1 VRGKPETDRR
11 YLLTL
16 LILIYIC
23 NNMDRHILSTLAVPI
38 TRDLVLSDTQF
49 GLLTGLAFALFYTFF
64 GIPAGWLADR
74 IGRIR
79 VLFVAAIIWS
89 VCSASG
95 ALATKFWHLALAR
108 AGVGI
113 GEAGGVAPSYSLI
126 SSHFPAEKRGNAIGL
141 FQLGAPLATVISSFG
156 ASWVAVHYGWRWAI
170 IAVSMPGVLFAMLLW
185 MTVAEPPAHDEIG
198 SKTPLMTS
206 VRTFWGDRIF
216 RNLAIA
222 TGISSFTSF
231 AVMAWLPKFLIQSRG
246 MSQMD
251 VGIWYGPVYAVSF
264 GLGLWGGGWLTD
276 RLVPK
281 GGRWY
286 ALAPCIA
293 LLCAAPFLVPMFL
306 VSSWKIALLFAFPA
320 IGLLAMFLVPAVT
333 CVQNRSH
340 PDCRAV
346 NGGLFLFIN
355 NLVGAGLGPAYVG
368 WISDFT
374 KGAHVSPLGLPPLG
388 VGLMACLP
396 ILLIAAALQARNAR
410 LLASDR

>member
-1 VRGKPETDRR
+1 MNAKTDKR
-11 YLLTL
+11 YVLTL

-38 TRDLVLSDTQF
+38 TKELALSDTQF

-74 IGRIR
+74 LGRIR
-79 VLFVAAIIWS
+79 ILFAAAIIWS
-89 VCSASG
+89 VCSATG
-95 ALATKFWHLALAR
+95 ALATKFWHLALSR

-126 SSHFPAEKRGNAIGL
+126 SSTFPAEKRGNAIGL
-141 FQLGAPLATVISSFG
+141 FQLGAPLATLISSFG

-170 IAVSMPGVLFAMLLW
+170 LAVSMPGVLFAMLLW
-185 MTVAEPPAHDEIG
+185 LTVPEPHPEGEPGAQV
-198 SKTPLMTS
+198 PLFAS
-206 VRTFWGDRIF
+206 IRAFWADRIF

-231 AVMAWLPKFLIQSRG
+231 AVMGWLPKYLIQSRG
-246 MSQMD
+246 MTQID
-251 VGIWYGPVYAVSF
+251 VGIWYGPVYALAF

-281 GGRWY
+281 GSRWF
-286 ALAPCIA
+286 ALAPCLA
-293 LLCAAPFLVPMFL
+293 LFGAVPFLVPMFL
-306 VSSWKIALLFAFPA
+306 VSNWKVALLFSFPS
-320 IGLLAMFLVPAVT
+320 ILLLSMFLVPAVT
-333 CVQNRSH
+333 CVQNRS
-340 PDCRAV
+340 PPEVRAV

-368 WISDFT
+368 WISDFA
-374 KGAHVSPLGLPPLG
+374 KDAQWMPLGLPPLG
-388 VGLMACLP
+388 VGLMACIP
-396 ILLIAAALQARNAR
+396 VLLTAATLQGRNAR
-410 LLASDR
+410 LLAMEQA

>member
-1 VRGKPETDRR
+1 MKPITDRR

-38 TRDLVLSDTQF
+38 TRDLALSDSQF

-64 GIPAGWLADR
+64 GIPAGWLAER

-79 VLFVAAIIWS
+79 VLFAAAIIWS
-89 VCSASG
+89 VFSASG
-95 ALATKFWHLALAR
+95 ALATKFWHLAIAR

-126 SSHFPAEKRGNAIGL
+126 SGSFPAEKRGNAIGL

-170 IAVSMPGVLFAMLLW
+170 LAVSMPGVLFAMLLW
-185 MTVAEPPAHDEIG
+185 MTVAEPAAQGEPVPQA
-198 SKTPLMTS
+198 PLMTS
-206 VRTFWGDRIF
+206 IRAFWSDAIF
-216 RNLAIA
+216 RNLSIA

-231 AVMAWLPKFLIQSRG
+231 AVMAWLPKYLIQSRG
-246 MSQMD
+246 MSQID
-251 VGIWYGPVYAVSF
+251 VGIWYGPVYALSF

-281 GGRWY
+281 GPRWF

-293 LLCAAPFLVPMFL
+293 LLCAAPFLAAMFL
-306 VSSWKIALLFAFPA
+306 VSDWQTALVFAFPA

-340 PDCRAV
+340 PETRAV

-355 NLVGAGLGPAYVG
+355 NLVGAGLGPATVG
-368 WISDFT
+368 WISDFA
-374 KGAHVSPLGLPPLG
+374 KGAHWLPLGLPPLG

-396 ILLIAAALQARNAR
+396 VLLLAAALQARNAR
-410 LLASDR
+410 LLGAEC